1 MSTNPHETQ
10 CSMRR
15 LSASTMALAG
25 FVVALLAGMQA
36 ENPTG
41 RVIVTAIVALVACHI
56 AGTILGMVIERVI
69 NEHRHA
75 VSNEYQKE
83 QMTHEASPE
92 VDTAILEAME
102 VEPEKKAA

>member
-1 MSTNPHETQ
+1 
-10 CSMRR
+10 MRR
-15 LSASTMALAG
+15 LSAGTMALAG

-56 AGTILGMVIERVI
+56 AGTILGMVIERVL
-69 NEHRHA
+69 NEHQLA
-75 VSNEYQKE
+75 VSNEYRQE
-83 QMTHEASPE
+83 QETHEVSSEEDSVIPE
-92 VDTAILEAME
+92 ATE